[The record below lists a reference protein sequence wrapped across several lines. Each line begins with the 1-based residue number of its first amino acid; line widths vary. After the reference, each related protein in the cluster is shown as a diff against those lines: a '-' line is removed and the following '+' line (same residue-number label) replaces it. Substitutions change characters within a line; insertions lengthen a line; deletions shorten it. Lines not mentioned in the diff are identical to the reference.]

1 MVVRRTRFELS
12 EAEKRAHIL
21 EGFKI
26 ALDHIDEIVALIKAA
41 ADTDAARQGL
51 MARFGL
57 SEIQSNA
64 ILDMRLA
71 RLTGLERKKIEDE
84 YLEVIQL
91 IEQLRAI
98 LDSPAKVLQI
108 IKDDL
113 RTVKEKF
120 GDDRRT
126 EIVAAS
132 GEFEVEDLIAEEDM
146 VITISHAGYAKRL
159 PVTTYRSQ
167 RRGGRG
173 VTGAGTRDEDFIQ
186 HLFIASTH
194 SYILVFTSRGRVHW
208 LKVHEIPQGGRTAK
222 GKAMA
227 NLVDITSAERVAAVL
242 PVKEFDDKHYVMM
255 CTAAGTVKKTSL
267 DAYSNPRRGGIV
279 AIGVEEGDRLI
290 DAVLTDGTQDIIL
303 SKRNGK
309 AIRFNEEDVRPMG
322 RTAHGVRGVTLEED
336 DAVVGMLAV
345 KREASLLVA
354 TENGYGKRT
363 PISEY
368 RISGRGGKG
377 IISIQTNERNGRVVA
392 ALEVVPEDEVMLITR
407 NGIVIRTRAAEMS
420 EIGRNTQ
427 GVRLIQ
433 LEPGDTLIDVA
444 RVEENGDDE
453 EEA

>member
-1 MVVRRTRFELS
+1 
-12 EAEKRAHIL
+12 
-21 EGFKI
+21 
-26 ALDHIDEIVALIKAA
+26 
-41 ADTDAARQGL
+41 
-51 MARFGL
+51 
-57 SEIQSNA
+57 
-64 ILDMRLA
+64 
-71 RLTGLERKKIEDE
+71 
-84 YLEVIQL
+84 
-91 IEQLRAI
+91 
-98 LDSPAKVLQI
+98 
-108 IKDDL
+108 
-113 RTVKEKF
+113 
-120 GDDRRT
+120 
-126 EIVAAS
+126 
-132 GEFEVEDLIAEEDM
+132 M

-173 VTGAGTRDEDFIQ
+173 ITGAGTRDEDFIQ

-255 CTAAGTVKKTSL
+255 CTAKGTVKKTSL

-279 AIGVEEGDRLI
+279 AIGIDEEDRLI

-309 AIRFNEEDVRPMG
+309 AIRFHEEDVRPMG

-345 KREASLLVA
+345 RREASLLTA

-368 RISGRGGKG
+368 RITGRGGKG

-392 ALEVVPEDEVMLITR
+392 ALEVVLEDEVMLITR
-407 NGIVIRTRAAEMS
+407 NGIVIRTRASEIS

-444 RVEENGDDE
+444 RVEENGDE